1 MMRRRSSR
9 ALTALLACSLLL
21 LGPLATRSADAF
33 SFRAN
38 TLKTGAN
45 SLSAPRI
52 VGAEPSSQTVK
63 TLMALVADMQAASNQ
78 HDIAALLKH
87 YAPDFVSGDNLSL
100 AEVRSLIEDTWKTY
114 PDIRYASSPL
124 EIRING
130 DWATIESLDTATAT
144 VPSKEGVINEPG
156 ALTSQSR
163 GMIFLHHLGNVW
175 EITSDHTLYENAV
188 IRFGEAKTLNATL
201 SAPDQ
206 SFSGE
211 AYTAKIG
218 LDLPSSLIAI
228 ASITK
233 DPIVFPQ
240 RMPDDRFRS
249 LSPQNS
255 ELERVF
261 TANQANRNEVVTAS
275 IGLTQI
281 GQDTDDRLTVQF
293 RGVMMI
299 IRRVNV
305 LPKASK
311 LLDSASEAQV
321 EFSADGRIDLRKK
334 PAAPSKDDDPITVD
348 VLPLS
353 APPPP
358 SEKPAA
364 PTTPQP

>member
-21 LGPLATRSADAF
+21 LGPLAAQSAQAF
-33 SFRAN
+33 SFRSN
-38 TLKTGAN
+38 TLKTAAN

-78 HDIAALLKH
+78 HDIGALLRH

-114 PDIRYASSPL
+114 PDIRYASSAL

-144 VPSKEGVINEPG
+144 VPSKEGVMNEPG

-163 GMIFLHHLGNVW
+163 GMIFLRHLGNVW

-211 AYTAKIG
+211 TYTAKIG
-218 LDLPSSLIAI
+218 LALPPSLIAI

-261 TANQANRNEVVTAS
+261 TANQANRNEVITAS

-293 RGVMMI
+293 RGVMML

-321 EFSADGRIDLRKK
+321 AFSADGRIDLRKK
-334 PAAPSKDDDPITVD
+334 PAPPAKDEPMTVD

-364 PTTPQP
+364 PATPLP